1 MRTLRIRIAYTK
13 VEEAKYIAHLDLS
26 RVFERACRRAGIPLA
41 YSQGFNPHPKIAFGS
56 ALAVGVEGEQEYV
69 DLELEKE
76 MDLKELLGSLQE
88 QLPKG
93 IRLLEGRQINPKA
106 RALMA
111 VLNGATY
118 QIRTSLTLPLT
129 EEKLQKAINDWMDR
143 SYIPYIRYN
152 KKGRVEKDIR
162 PWVKELKGKIKDHEV
177 IFDLEVEIGNQG
189 SVRPEEVIA
198 SLKKLEELPLEMEFL
213 RIRRT
218 GIFVSYEGKKVSPL
232 EQEAFGK

>member
-1 MRTLRIRIAYTK
+1 MSTLRIRIAYAK
-13 VEEAKYIAHLDLS
+13 VEEAKYIAHLDLA
-26 RVFERACRRAGIPLA
+26 RVFERACRRAGIRLA
-41 YSQGFNPHPKIAFGS
+41 YSEGFNPHPKISFGS

-69 DLELEKE
+69 DLELEKD

-88 QLPKG
+88 QLPRG
-93 IRLLEGRQINPKA
+93 IRLLEGRQINPSA

-118 QIRTSLTLPLT
+118 EVRISLSLPLT
-129 EEKLQKAINDWMDR
+129 EERLQGAIAAWLEL
-143 SYIPYIRYN
+143 SHIPYIRYS

-162 PWVKELKGKIKDHEV
+162 PWVKVLKGNIQDHEV
-177 IFDLEVEIGNQG
+177 IFNLEVEMGNQG

-198 SLKKLEELPLEMEFL
+198 SLRELENLPLDMEYL

-218 GIFVSYEGKKVSPL
+218 GIFVSYEGQKISPL